1 MLTNALKKTKN
12 FDHFSLT
19 YRSYKKLIK
28 NNTFSHFYLQILP
41 QEEHSSKIELESNL
55 TYLTR

>member
-41 QEEHSSKIELESNL
+41 HNEENGHQSS
-55 TYLTR
+55 